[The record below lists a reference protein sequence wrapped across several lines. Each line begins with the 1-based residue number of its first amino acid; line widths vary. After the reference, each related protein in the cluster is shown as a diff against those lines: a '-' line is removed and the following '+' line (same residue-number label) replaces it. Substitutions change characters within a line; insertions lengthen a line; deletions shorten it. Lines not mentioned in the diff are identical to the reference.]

1 VSSIFDDEDF
11 ETQLKREADAD
22 FERDPERRVYP
33 SVGDL
38 SWSTAARGGA
48 TEEHGLR
55 GYVDDADDLRAA
67 QAEQSRENARRKKA
81 ADRARSLRAQA
92 GAQRGWET
100 RRARTQAQ
108 APPAVE
114 LS

>member
-67 QAEQSRENARRKKA
+67 QAEQNSRRKKA

-100 RRARTQAQ
+100 RRDRQQAQ
-108 APPAVE
+108 ARAQAE
-114 LS
+114 LG